1 MWFGHLFIKEG
12 VYTDLNI
19 SFKIIFTNN
28 YPNIPPDVI
37 FNDNI
42 FHPLINPNDNKL
54 DVKYLFPDW
63 APGKNC
69 AIHLIYKI
77 KDIFLNPKYFS
88 VSDSYNEE
96 CGKMFYDDYIKFE
109 NKIKDDIDKMKNKNE
124 INDDDIKE
132 NNELIEEFIN
142 ILQKDKINSNAKQEQ
157 IENYF
162 LLKYKNIN
170 DK

>member
-1 MWFGHLFIKEG
+1 M
-12 VYTDLNI
+12 
-19 SFKIIFTNN
+19 
-28 YPNIPPDVI
+28 
-37 FNDNI
+37 
-42 FHPLINPNDNKL
+42 INPNDNKL
-54 DVKYLFPDW
+54 DVKCLFPDW

-88 VSDSYNEE
+88 VSDSYNKES
-96 CGKMFYDDYIKFE
+96 GKMFCEDYIKFE
-109 NKIKDDIDKMKNKNE
+109 NKIKDDIDIMKNKNE

-162 LLKYKNIN
+162 LLKYKNNIN

>member
-1 MWFGHLFIKEG
+1 
-12 VYTDLNI
+12 
-19 SFKIIFTNN
+19 
-28 YPNIPPDVI
+28 
-37 FNDNI
+37 
-42 FHPLINPNDNKL
+42 
-54 DVKYLFPDW
+54 
-63 APGKNC
+63 
-69 AIHLIYKI
+69 
-77 KDIFLNPKYFS
+77 
-88 VSDSYNEE
+88 
-96 CGKMFYDDYIKFE
+96 MFCEDYIKFE

-124 INDDDIKE
+124 RNDDDIKE

>member
-1 MWFGHLFIKEG
+1 
-12 VYTDLNI
+12 
-19 SFKIIFTNN
+19 
-28 YPNIPPDVI
+28 
-37 FNDNI
+37 
-42 FHPLINPNDNKL
+42 
-54 DVKYLFPDW
+54 
-63 APGKNC
+63 
-69 AIHLIYKI
+69 
-77 KDIFLNPKYFS
+77 
-88 VSDSYNEE
+88 
-96 CGKMFYDDYIKFE
+96 MFCKDYIKFE
-109 NKIKDDIDKMKNKNE
+109 NKIKDDIDIMKNKNE

>member
-1 MWFGHLFIKEG
+1 
-12 VYTDLNI
+12 
-19 SFKIIFTNN
+19 
-28 YPNIPPDVI
+28 
-37 FNDNI
+37 
-42 FHPLINPNDNKL
+42 
-54 DVKYLFPDW
+54 
-63 APGKNC
+63 
-69 AIHLIYKI
+69 
-77 KDIFLNPKYFS
+77 
-88 VSDSYNEE
+88 
-96 CGKMFYDDYIKFE
+96 MFCEDYIKFE
-109 NKIKDDIDKMKNKNE
+109 NKIKDNIDKMKNKNE